1 MSGQE
6 IGTQILF
13 PLVLGTVMF
22 GLGLALQWRDFWQV
36 VRFPKAA
43 AIGLAGQIILLP
55 LGAFVLLSLY
65 PFPALVAGGL
75 IILSACPG
83 GAVSNAIVF
92 VARGDVALSVSLT
105 ALSSVVTIFT
115 IPLIVGVGMAQ
126 FADIDARLTIG
137 VVDTLRQLGAMILA
151 PMAAGMLVRFLW
163 PGFAIRAERI
173 FRLLAIVLV
182 LLMFVAG
189 AFVADGVG
197 LADVELALL
206 GVAGLIAIVLPL
218 GFLLAKAGRLTQA
231 QSMTVMVEI
240 GVQNAATGYVV
251 AGTLLGQPDMI
262 LAIGIYGLLMFAA
275 AGIAIL
281 AARRGFQRA

>member
-126 FADIDARLTIG
+126 FADVDARLTIG
-137 VVDTLRQLGAMILA
+137 VADTLRQLGAMILA

-163 PGFAIRAERI
+163 PGFAGRAERI

>member
-126 FADIDARLTIG
+126 FADVDARLTIG

-163 PGFAIRAERI
+163 PGFAIWAERI

>member
-126 FADIDARLTIG
+126 FADVDARLTIG

-163 PGFAIRAERI
+163 PGFAVRAERI

>member
-105 ALSSVVTIFT
+105 ALSSV
-115 IPLIVGVGMAQ
+115 
-126 FADIDARLTIG
+126 
-137 VVDTLRQLGAMILA
+137 
-151 PMAAGMLVRFLW
+151 
-163 PGFAIRAERI
+163 
-173 FRLLAIVLV
+173 
-182 LLMFVAG
+182 
-189 AFVADGVG
+189 
-197 LADVELALL
+197 
-206 GVAGLIAIVLPL
+206 
-218 GFLLAKAGRLTQA
+218 
-231 QSMTVMVEI
+231 
-240 GVQNAATGYVV
+240 
-251 AGTLLGQPDMI
+251 
-262 LAIGIYGLLMFAA
+262 
-275 AGIAIL
+275 
-281 AARRGFQRA
+281 

>member
-126 FADIDARLTIG
+126 FADVDARLTIG

-163 PGFAIRAERI
+163 PDFAVRAERI

>member
-126 FADIDARLTIG
+126 FADVDARLTIG
-137 VVDTLRQLGAMILA
+137 VADTLRQLGAMILA

-163 PGFAIRAERI
+163 PGFAGRAERI

-197 LADVELALL
+197 FADVELALL

>member
-43 AIGLAGQIILLP
+43 ALGLAGQILLLP
-55 LGAFVLLSLY
+55 LGAFLLLSLY

-75 IILSACPG
+75 VILAACPG

-92 VARGDVALSVSLT
+92 VARGDIALSVSLT
-105 ALSSVVTIFT
+105 ALSSVITIFT

-137 VVDTLRQLGAMILA
+137 VIDTLRQLSAMILA
-151 PMAAGMLVRFLW
+151 PMVAGMLVRFLW
-163 PGFAIRAERI
+163 PGFAVRAARV

-197 LADVELALL
+197 LADAEFGLIA
-206 GVAGLIAIVLPL
+206 VAGLIAIVLPL
-218 GFLLAKAGRLTQA
+218 GFVMAKAGRLTHA

-251 AGTLLGQPDMI
+251 AGTLLRQPDMI
-262 LAIGIYGLLMFAA
+262 LTIGIYGVLMFAA
-275 AGIAIL
+275 AGLAIL
-281 AARRGFQRA
+281 AARRGFQRG

>member
-126 FADIDARLTIG
+126 FADVDARLTIG
-137 VVDTLRQLGAMILA
+137 VADTLRQLGAMILA

-163 PGFAIRAERI
+163 PGFAIRAERV

>member
-126 FADIDARLTIG
+126 FADVDARLTIG

>member
-1 MSGQE
+1 
-6 IGTQILF
+6 
-13 PLVLGTVMF
+13 
-22 GLGLALQWRDFWQV
+22 
-36 VRFPKAA
+36 
-43 AIGLAGQIILLP
+43 
-55 LGAFVLLSLY
+55 
-65 PFPALVAGGL
+65 
-75 IILSACPG
+75 
-83 GAVSNAIVF
+83 
-92 VARGDVALSVSLT
+92 
-105 ALSSVVTIFT
+105 
-115 IPLIVGVGMAQ
+115 
-126 FADIDARLTIG
+126 

-163 PGFAIRAERI
+163 PGFAVRAERI

>member
-126 FADIDARLTIG
+126 FADVDARLTIG
-137 VVDTLRQLGAMILA
+137 VADTLRRLGAMILA

-163 PGFAIRAERI
+163 PGFAVRAERI

-197 LADVELALL
+197 FADVELALL